1 MRQLSSKDSLVFLAA
16 LVLVFLVAACAP
28 GSKTADQGS
37 GGAASGAS
45 AQQKFLPSH
54 GPYCQ
59 GQKSDKSFGSM
70 VVGFSQSEQET
81 NPFRSTESD
90 SIRSAAKQNGVK
102 LLYANA
108 QSQEP
113 KQISD
118 IRDLLS
124 RGADALIV
132 APLLG
137 SGLQSAFTA
146 ADNANVPVILID
158 RQTAGTPCKDYITN
172 IESNFI
178 RQGQIA
184 AQEIAKLT
192 NNNAKIA
199 VLEGTPG
206 ASVTN
211 DRTKGFEDAIK
222 GKSGMQIVA
231 SQTGNFVRADGQQ
244 VMEQIIQANP
254 DINAVYAQNDEMAI
268 GAITALKSAGKN
280 PGQDV
285 KIIGIDGTQDA
296 AKAILTGDLN
306 ATVTT
311 NPRFGPKAFEVL
323 KSYLAGEKVPQN
335 IRVKDELV
343 TKNNAQQY
351 LKSGAY

>member
-1 MRQLSSKDSLVFLAA
+1 
-16 LVLVFLVAACAP
+16 
-28 GSKTADQGS
+28 
-37 GGAASGAS
+37 
-45 AQQKFLPSH
+45 
-54 GPYCQ
+54 
-59 GQKSDKSFGSM
+59 M

-192 NNNAKIA
+192 NNKAKIA
-199 VLEGTPG
+199 VLQGTPG

-211 DRTKGFEDAIK
+211 DRNKGFEDAIK
-222 GKSGMQIVA
+222 GKPGMKIVA

-323 KSYLAGEKVPQN
+323 KDYLAGEKIPQN

-343 TKNNAQQY
+343 TKSNAQQY
-351 LKSGAY
+351 LKNGAY

>member
-1 MRQLSSKDSLVFLAA
+1 MKALRSRNT
-16 LVLVFLVAACAP
+16 LVLLAGFVLVLLVAACAP
-28 GSKTADQGS
+28 GSKTAEQAS
-37 GGAASGAS
+37 GGAASGAG
-45 AQQKFLPSH
+45 AQQEFLPTH

-59 GQKSDKSFGSM
+59 GKKSDKSFGDM
-70 VVGFSQSEQET
+70 VVGFSQSEEET

-118 IRDLLS
+118 IRDLVS

-132 APLLG
+132 APLLS

-146 ADNANVPVILID
+146 AKNSDVPVVLID
-158 RQTAGTPCKDYITN
+158 RQTAGTPCEDYITN
-172 IESNFI
+172 IESNFV

-184 AQEIAKLT
+184 ADEIAKLT
-192 NNNAKIA
+192 NNKAKIA

-285 KIIGIDGTQDA
+285 KIVGIDGTQDA
-296 AKAILTGDLN
+296 AQAIQTGDLN

-311 NPRFGPKAFEVL
+311 NPRFGPKAFDVL
-323 KSYLAGEKVPQN
+323 KDYFAGKKVPQN

-343 TKNNAQQY
+343 TKSNVQDY

>member
-1 MRQLSSKDSLVFLAA
+1 MRLVRSRDAVAVLAA
-16 LVLVFLVAACAP
+16 LVMVLLVAACAP
-28 GSKTADQGS
+28 GSKTEEQAS
-37 GGAASGAS
+37 GGAATGAS
-45 AQQKFLPSH
+45 AQQEFLPTH

-59 GQKSDKSFGSM
+59 GKKSNESLADM
-70 VVGFSQSEQET
+70 TVGFSQSEEET

-90 SIRSAAKQNGVK
+90 SIKSAAKQNGVK

-113 KQISD
+113 KQLSD
-118 IRDLLS
+118 IRDLIS

-132 APLLG
+132 APLLE
-137 SGLQSAFTA
+137 SGLQDAFTA
-146 ADNANVPVILID
+146 AREAGVPVVLID

-172 IESNFI
+172 IESNFV
-178 RQGQIA
+178 RQGQVA

-192 NNNAKIA
+192 NNKANIA

-206 ASVTN
+206 ASVTI

-222 GKSGMQIVA
+222 GESGMDIVA

-244 VMEQIIQANP
+244 VMEQLIQANP

-268 GAITALKSAGKN
+268 GAITALKSAGKT
-280 PGQDV
+280 PGKDV

-296 AKAILTGDLN
+296 TQAIITGDMN

-311 NPRFGPKAFEVL
+311 NPRFGPEAFKVL
-323 KSYLAGEKVPQN
+323 KEYLAGKKVPQN

-343 TKNNAQQY
+343 TKKNAQQY
-351 LKSGAY
+351 LKKGSY